1 MLEQAI
7 TILKYEY
14 HIALGSYFHV
24 ETPWVKDISEIKTVI
39 IDQDNVFT
47 KMLSIYPNNF
57 VMFLEQFPDYSIY
70 RTNFPLELIPESD
83 TYRVCF
89 DQV

>member
-14 HIALGSYFHV
+14 HIAPGSYFHV

-39 IDQDNVFT
+39 IDQDNVFY
-47 KMLSIYPNNF
+47 KDVEYLSK
-57 VMFLEQFPDYSIY
+57 
-70 RTNFPLELIPESD
+70 
-83 TYRVCF
+83 
-89 DQV
+89 